1 MKILR
6 TLAVFIAGVASCF
19 GAVAPVNVQKFDGV
33 ANLIT
38 ANLVVGDGKS
48 ITPTGS
54 GQIVATNFSSST
66 TISQALDLLGSTRG
80 SILIRGVSGWTILVP
95 GNSGYSL
102 VSNGAGADPS
112 YQPGGSGSGDVTGP
126 SSATDNAITRFDSTT
141 GKIIQNSVGILSD
154 TGALSGLIS
163 LNGLSLTAATANTF
177 WAGPASGGAGN
188 LTARAMV
195 NADIPVST
203 LGYNVIKYGAVGNG
217 TTDDTSAINAAITA
231 AGTSST
237 VYFPL
242 GIYAITSTITP
253 LAGQVWIF
261 RPGAVLEMLSTSGF
275 TGAELVAASVASFTV
290 QGATFRGSSSN
301 TGQYAIS
308 VTADFFRMI
317 DCHLDDNKLSRLVI
331 FVGANY
337 GQVLN
342 CSSTGTGPYPT
353 YTGVEIE
360 INDSSY
366 ALVDG
371 CRIIGNSAA
380 PQTDNGIEIFGGSSP
395 ARGVQVT
402 NNFFGLG
409 AGGVYLLASEGA
421 LISGNTFRRTRYEAV
436 LVNSQSQEGSR
447 DASRNVISGNFFED
461 CGSVSGHY
469 PIYVDTAGVQ
479 NQIIGNSFSITDVSL
494 VGGIALVAVNNGPE
508 TLIQN
513 NIMQGGSITSIYIT
527 TNGTNARV
535 SGNMMLNPGT
545 STGYGIITISSGGR
559 FTNNSVIDN
568 RGGSAKLYDGYKA
581 DTGSAT
587 NYFFGNQA
595 SGYSNV
601 LFEDAG
607 TGNGF
612 VTVPL
617 VTGNMVNTGDTG
629 TVSNTMLVG
638 PVSYAKGGTGA
649 TSFTNHGVVV
659 AGASALSTVAP
670 STSGN
675 VLTSNG
681 TDWTSAAATGGVTSI
696 TGTSGQV
703 TASAST
709 GAVTLSLPSSLTG
722 INNITTAA
730 PNPMVLA
737 LGTGGT
743 VLTLSSSPNLGT
755 FAGGLNITGALGG
768 VTNEAV
774 SGIQTLGG
782 TKITTENAMGAL
794 AIDVT
799 KALNTKTVS
808 TDSTF
813 TFSGTPGAN
822 RQWFGMLVT
831 NSDTADHTLTIPSS
845 FSIGRQATITTVTI
859 PASGK
864 LLLNWNYF
872 SSAYDLY
879 NDPPATNG
887 TGPFALT
894 NGATFVAP
902 ILGTPASGTMTNVSG
917 FPKAD
922 VFEAS
927 LFAADAGSTDAYVI
941 TLTPA
946 ITAYVTGAHYW
957 FKANTANTG
966 AATININSV
975 GAKTIVKAAGGI
987 TTALSDNDIRAGQ
1000 WVDLV
1005 YDGTNMQMQSLLGNA
1020 PAGAGTVT
1028 TVGWT
1033 GGIVSVANPTSTPAF
1048 TIAGTSGGIP
1058 YFSGST
1064 TWASSAALT
1073 ANSPVLGGGAGTAP
1087 STIAGITSDGT
1098 SKLILGVNTTT
1109 LGAVKMFG
1117 NTSGDATIQPA
1128 AVAGTATTITLPATT
1143 GTLAILG
1150 ANTFTGTQLISLST
1164 TLGLTSTSTS
1174 TNKIENRLN
1183 KNSGT
1188 QSVWSTAVAGSS
1200 NADSQAD
1207 GAFYIFDAI
1216 NSVVGLSL
1224 APSTGN
1230 AVFSGTLSVGT
1241 SNKITAGTYEIGAA
1255 SDTTLG
1261 RVSAGVASIE
1271 GSNIMTVGGT
1281 DTITGVKTFSTAAV
1295 LGSSTATTQTAG
1307 DASTKVSTTA
1317 YADRDSQLQY
1327 NAQTGTTYTL
1337 VLTDGT
1343 PGSTTAGVSLS
1354 NASAVTLT
1362 IPTNASVAFPT
1373 GWTIPILSLGAGAV
1387 TIAPAGGV
1395 TINSPGGLLT
1405 IGTQYGTAVLN
1416 KTGTN
1421 TWQVYGLGSLPSVV
1435 SGPRLTGQTAA
1446 ASLTAY
1452 TVGAADS
1459 SFLVS
1464 ANVLVTTSTVHSF
1477 TTTCTYSDE
1486 GNTSRTLTLT
1496 FSNVGGTLVTAIAN
1510 AAGAVPYEGVPL
1522 HIRAKAAT
1530 TITFATVGTFTT
1542 VTYNVEGV
1550 VTQIK

>member
-1 MKILR
+1 MKTILR
-6 TLAVFIAGVASCF
+6 LVSAAFVAAF
-19 GAVAPVNVQKFDGV
+19 LPLVANAQNGNVQADM
-33 ANLIT
+33 T
-38 ANLVVGDGKS
+38 
-48 ITPTGS
+48 TGLLWRPS
-54 GQIVATNFSSST
+54 AFLTNATNAAAIYQS
-66 TISQALDLLGSTRG
+66 IGLPSQSGNGGKVLGTNG
-80 SILIRGVSGWTILVP
+80 SVMSWVTGG
-95 GNSGYSL
+95 GG
-102 VSNGAGADPS
+102 
-112 YQPGGSGSGDVTGP
+112 GGSGTVTQVGLSLPSFITVSGSPVTTFGTLTGTLATQTANRIFAGP
-126 SSATDNAITRFDSTT
+126 TSGGVAQPTFRVLVAADIPSLPYVPTY
-141 GKIIQNSVGILSD
+141 
-154 TGALSGLIS
+154 SGLTTNGLLQATNATTVASTLTPAGITS
-163 LNGLSLTAATANTF
+163 LNGLSLTAATPNTF
-177 WAGPASGGAGN
+177 WAGPASGSAGN

-203 LGYNVIKYGAVGNG
+203 LGYNVIKYGAIGNG
-217 TTDDTSAINAAITA
+217 STDDTAAINAAITA

-242 GIYAITSTITP
+242 GTYAITSTITP

-275 TGAELVAASVASFTV
+275 TGAELVAASVASFTI

-301 TGQYAIS
+301 TGQYAVS
-308 VTADFFRMI
+308 VTADFNRLI

-331 FVGANY
+331 FLGANY

-508 TLIQN
+508 TLIQD

-629 TVSNTMLVG
+629 TVTNTMLAG
-638 PVSYAKGGTGA
+638 SIADSKLLTISTAGKVSNSA
-649 TSFTNHGVVV
+649 TT
-659 AGASALSTVAP
+659 AASA
-670 STSGN
+670 N
-675 VLTSNG
+675 
-681 TDWTSAAATGGVTSI
+681 
-696 TGTSGQV
+696 
-703 TASAST
+703 TASAIVARDGSGNFSAGTITAALSGAHNGTVGATTPNT
-709 GAVTLSLPSSLTG
+709 GAF
-722 INNITTAA
+722 TTE
-730 PNPMVLA
+730 
-737 LGTGGT
+737 
-743 VLTLSSSPNLGT
+743 S
-755 FAGGLNITGALGG
+755 
-768 VTNEAV
+768 V
-774 SGIQTLGG
+774 SGIRTYGG
-782 TKITTENAMGAL
+782 AYVTTATATTSHVINPAL
-794 AIDVT
+794 P
-799 KALNTKTVS
+799 LNTE
-808 TDSTF
+808 
-813 TFSGTPGAN
+813 
-822 RQWFGMLVT
+822 
-831 NSDTADHTLTIPSS
+831 TLTGPIT
-845 FSIGRQATITTVTI
+845 ATITTPGATNQWFPIIYDADSGGPYIVTLPANVFSI
-859 PASGK
+859 ARGSVISTVSVPASGK
-864 LLLNWNYF
+864 VALSFRYTG
-872 SSAYDLY
+872 SSTFDVLG
-879 NDPPATNG
+879 DPPATSG
-887 TGPFALT
+887 TGSFALT

-957 FKANTANTG
+957 FVANTANTG

-1064 TWASSAALT
+1064 TWASSAALA

-1128 AVAGTATTITLPATT
+1128 AVAGTSTTITLPATT

-1255 SDTTLG
+1255 SDTTLA
-1261 RVSAGVASIE
+1261 RVSAGVASLE
-1271 GSNIMTVGGT
+1271 GSNLMTVGSA

-1307 DASTKVSTTA
+1307 NASTPVATTA

-1343 PGSTTAGVSLS
+1343 PGSTTAGVSLN
-1354 NASAVTLT
+1354 NAAAVTLT

-1373 GWTIPILSLGAGAV
+1373 GWTIPLLSLGAGAV

-1405 IGTQYGTAVLN
+1405 IGTQNGTAVLN